1 MSQLIL
7 FVLLG
12 LGPGALIAG
21 IALGIVLAY
30 RGAGVINL
38 ATGAVAML
46 GAYVFFGLKTTG
58 ELFLPPIPFAPPTL
72 HLGGPWATAPAFVV
86 AVAVCALT
94 GALFDVLV
102 LRRLRGAS
110 PLAKL
115 LASLG
120 LLITIQAIAVL
131 RFGTS
136 GRAAP
141 AVLPN
146 GPNDVAHVAG
156 ATVPSDRFVL
166 AGIVVAAA

>member
-1 MSQLIL
+1 MSQLLL

-12 LGPGALIAG
+12 LGPGALVAG
-21 IALGIVLAY
+21 IALGIVLGH

-38 ATGAVAML
+38 ATGAIAML

-58 ELFLPPIPFAPPTL
+58 ELFLPPTPFAPHPVA
-72 HLGGPWATAPAFVV
+72 LGGPWAPPPAFVV

-94 GALFDVLV
+94 GALFDALV

-120 LLITIQAIAVL
+120 LLL
-131 RFGTS
+131 
-136 GRAAP
+136 
-141 AVLPN
+141 
-146 GPNDVAHVAG
+146 
-156 ATVPSDRFVL
+156 
-166 AGIVVAAA
+166 